1 MYKGHTQ
8 MNELTAYSV
17 DGEIAVIT
25 INNPPV
31 NALSPGV
38 PEGIAAG
45 VARANADAAVRGIV
59 LIGGGRT
66 FIAGADIKEFGKVI
80 SGEKPEGSVLP
91 PLLAALEDSPK
102 PVVAAL
108 HGSAFGGGLEVAM
121 ACHYRVADKAAQV
134 GQPEVKLG
142 IIPGA
147 AGTQRLPRLA
157 GVEKA
162 VEMCV
167 TGAPV
172 RAGEARAAGIVD
184 ELIEGDLLAGALAF
198 LRAKIAAGAPHPKTR
213 ERNEKLGDDAA
224 NAAIFAAIR
233 EKTKKTARGLTAPF
247 AAIDAVEAATKLPF
261 DEGCRRERE
270 LFRQCLFS
278 EQARAL
284 MHVFFAERE
293 VAKIPSLSP
302 EARPIEI
309 RQAAIIG
316 AGTMGGGIA
325 MNFANAGVP
334 VLLKETTQEAL
345 DRGIATIAKNYANT
359 VKKGRLS
366 EEAMQQRLAL
376 ITPTLAWDGFENADV
391 VIEAVFENMALK
403 KEIFAEL
410 DRRAKPGALLASNT
424 SSLDID
430 EIAATTSRPSS
441 VIGLHFFSP
450 ANVMRLLE
458 IVRGRATSD
467 DAIVSAFALGKLLKK
482 IGVLVGN
489 CHGFVGNR
497 MFFQYMREAY
507 FLVEEGASVEAV
519 DKALTDFGMAMGLLA
534 VDDLAG
540 IDVGARVREEN
551 RRNEPAGRR
560 QPVDVDKLYAMGRY
574 GQKTGAGWYR
584 YDENRRAQPDPEVA
598 AVIEHAAREAGIV
611 RREIGAAEIVER
623 CIYALV
629 NEGAKILQ
637 EGYAL
642 RASDIDIVYLNG
654 YGFPAWRGGPMWY
667 ADTVGLKAVY
677 DRICEL
683 QAQHGAW
690 WEPAPLLR
698 ELAERGGS
706 FAAWDGEKGGA
717 KRS

>member
-1 MYKGHTQ
+1 
-8 MNELTAYSV
+8 MNELVSYRQL
-17 DGEIAVIT
+17 GEIAVIT

-45 VARANADAAVRGIV
+45 IEHATADDHIKGVI

-80 SGEKPEGSVLP
+80 AGEKEEGSLL
-91 PLLAALEDSPK
+91 PLLLLIEDSTK

-108 HGSAFGGGLEVAM
+108 HGSAFGGGLEIAM

-157 GVEKA
+157 GVERA

-172 RAGEARAAGIVD
+172 NAADALASGIVD
-184 ELIEGDLLAGALAF
+184 QLIDGDLLAGASAF
-198 LRAKIAAGAPHPKTR
+198 LREKIASGRAHPKTR
-213 ERNEKLGDDAA
+213 ERHDKLGDEAA
-224 NAAIFAAIR
+224 NAAIIAAAR
-233 EKTKKTARGLTAPF
+233 EKAKKTARGLIAPIT
-247 AAIDAVEAATKLPF
+247 AIDAVEAATKLPF
-261 DEGCRRERE
+261 DEGCQFERK
-270 LFRQCLFS
+270 LFEQCLFS
-278 EQARAL
+278 DQAKAL
-284 MHVFFAERE
+284 IHVFFAERD
-293 VAKIPSLSP
+293 VAKIPGLSS
-302 EARPIEI
+302 ETKSIEI
-309 RQAAIIG
+309 KQAAIVG

-334 VLLKETTQEAL
+334 VLLKESEQGAL
-345 DRGIATIAKNYANT
+345 DRGMAAITKNYANT
-359 VKKGRLS
+359 VRKGRLT

-376 ITPTLAWDGFENADV
+376 IQPTLSYDGFENADII
-391 VIEAVFENMALK
+391 IEAVFENMALK

-410 DRRAKPGALLASNT
+410 DQRAKPGALLATNT
-424 SSLDID
+424 SSLNLD
-430 EIAATTSRPSS
+430 EIAAITSRTAS

-458 IVRGRATSD
+458 IVRGQATSD
-467 DAIVSAFALGKLLKK
+467 EAIVTAFALAKLMKK
-482 IGVLVGN
+482 VGVLVGN

-507 FLVEEGASVEAV
+507 FLVEEGAAVEAV

-534 VDDLAG
+534 VDDMAG
-540 IDVGARVREEN
+540 IDVGVRVRQEN
-551 RRNEPAGRR
+551 KRNEPPGRR
-560 QPVDVDKLYAMGRY
+560 QPLVVDKLYELGRY

-584 YDENRRAQPDPEVA
+584 YDENRRAIPDPEVA
-598 AVIEHAAREAGIV
+598 ALIERLADDAGIK
-611 RREIGAAEIVER
+611 RRDISALEIVER
-623 CIYALV
+623 CIYALI
-629 NEGAKILQ
+629 NEGAKILE
-637 EGYAL
+637 EGFAW
-642 RASDIDIVYLNG
+642 RAGDIDIVYLNG

-667 ADTVGLKAVY
+667 ADTVGVKNVY
-677 DRICEL
+677 DRVCALHAE
-683 QAQHGAW
+683 HGAW
-690 WEPAPLLR
+690 WEPAPLLKQ
-698 ELAERGGS
+698 LAENGGS
-706 FAAWDGEKGGA
+706 FAAWDKEKGTQ
-717 KRS
+717 K